1 MTKFTLQYL
10 KLLLHYNYK
19 WAIVIEKLLP
29 LQGGG
34 SKATLLAKWY
44 RARTTRSYAPFGE
57 SDEKRRHIKHI

>member
-34 SKATLLAKWY
+34 SKATLLAKLG
-44 RARTTRSYAPFGE
+44 RLGLMPHLESLMRSIGT
-57 SDEKRRHIKHI
+57 